1 MRILLTLM
9 FLWPAASLADFTRYY
24 PDTKPFLQEDLRLPY
39 LPLVDDLVTGLCWTN
54 VDEAREA
61 IWRPLSDLGIETARA
76 TGNYIELIVK
86 GGRQNEKC
94 VGHASIRLLVDAYP
108 AGAAYSD
115 NKPPLLSA
123 LIAEDSQLISCADTL
138 NLQVLDFTKRFMS
151 QFVAFMT
158 SD

>member
-24 PDTKPFLQEDLRLPY
+24 PDTKLFLQEELRAPY

-76 TGNYIELIVK
+76 TGNTIELIVK

-123 LIAEDSQLISCADTL
+123 LIAEDSQLISSADTL